1 MRIRCSERARYLGRD
16 GQRERAVRELVG
28 GGRRG
33 GFAEEDERVVEDVFD
48 GCRVHWICLVSGE
61 HWG

>member
-1 MRIRCSERARYLGRD
+1 MRIRCRKKAHYLGRD
-16 GQRERAVRELVG
+16 GQHERAVRELVEVG
-28 GGRRG
+28 LGG